1 MFTFRTHQA
10 DCGRRILLIVAHSRE
25 PVKIT
30 RLYYSGSLLQIT
42 EKDTGNLRGE
52 EFMEV
57 QQGTDKIYITARGPV

>member
-1 MFTFRTHQA
+1 M
-10 DCGRRILLIVAHSRE
+10 LIVAHSRE
-25 PVKIT
+25 PVRIT